1 MWSTRTQVSAL
12 LANGHPYEVVMGY
25 PLGTIWAEFEVIRLR
40 EGGRMAS
47 ESTLMQSML
56 TAWFSGK
63 AENYNKLL
71 EKVQHGR

>member
-1 MWSTRTQVSAL
+1 
-12 LANGHPYEVVMGY
+12 MGY

-63 AENYNKLL
+63 ADNYNKLL

>member
-1 MWSTRTQVSAL
+1 MSAL
-12 LANGHPYEVVMGY
+12 IAAGHPYDVVMTY
-25 PLGTIWAEFEVIRLR
+25 PLATIWAEFEVIRLR

-63 AENYNKLL
+63 PENYNKLL